1 MMTKNDVA
9 RLIKETVAAC
19 ATSEELERFMSGY
32 MAGAVAE
39 HFVDQMV
46 APGQRAM
53 WVKNMRE
60 KYPTDFAS
68 TGQA

>member
-1 MMTKNDVA
+1 MMTKEDVA
-9 RLIKETVAAC
+9 KLIKETVAAC
-19 ATSEELERFMSGY
+19 ATSEDLERFMQGY
-32 MAGAVAE
+32 LQGAVAE
-39 HFVDQMV
+39 HFVDQMI

-60 KYPTDFAS
+60 KYPVDFGP

>member
-1 MMTKNDVA
+1 MMTKEDVA
-9 RLIKETVAAC
+9 KLIKETVAAC
-19 ATSEELERFMSGY
+19 ATPEDLERFMRGY
-32 MAGAVAE
+32 IIGTVAE
-39 HFVDQMV
+39 NFVDQMT

-60 KYPTDFAS
+60 KYPSDFGP